1 MTREAKIGLLV
12 ALAFIL
18 VVGILLSDH
27 VTSATRE
34 PAAPLTQIEE
44 SIRGS
49 TTTPGTAPQ
58 LQNPPRLPGQTQEPA
73 TSAYV
78 HPQPQGDVIASLGT
92 PQGSQDPQNAQPG
105 ASPAQPPVVEAGAGD
120 PWNIQPGG
128 GSGGAIQPQAQTDP
142 LTENSGPNAPQPL
155 QRLVD
160 EHGTELQ
167 VVGQQGG
174 RGGAAGAPGNA
185 TQMAGVKQYT
195 IQPNDSLSKI
205 VAKHLGR
212 YTPANEALILG
223 LNPKLK
229 ANKDR
234 IIVGEKVLVPAT
246 ASAAESLRAAGTS
259 TASNAAPTQPPRA
272 SRGPTAS
279 AQEPQRSGGSA
290 TAPRSKASGSSAART
305 YVVKDGDTLWSIA
318 AKQLGSGARHAEI
331 LRLNADKLSGP
342 DELQVGMKLKLPG
355 SEQRVASAD

>member
-34 PAAPLTQIEE
+34 PAAPLTQIEQ

-58 LQNPPRLPGQTQEPA
+58 LQNPPRLPGEAQEPA

-78 HPQPQGDVIASLGT
+78 YRQQPQGDVIASLGT
-92 PQGSQDPQNAQPG
+92 PQNQQNPQDAQPG
-105 ASPAQPPVVEAGAGD
+105 PNASQSPMVDAGASD
-120 PWNIQPGG
+120 PWNMQPGG
-128 GSGGAIQPQAQTDP
+128 GAIQQQAQTDP
-142 LTENSGPNAPQPL
+142 LANHTGANAPQPL
-155 QRLVD
+155 QNLVNQ
-160 EHGTELQ
+160 HGDQLQ
-167 VVGQQGG
+167 VVGPQGG
-174 RGGAAGAPGNA
+174 NGGAPAGQ
-185 TQMAGVKQYT
+185 TQMAGVKEYT
-195 IQPNDSLSKI
+195 IQSGDSLSKI
-205 VAKHLGR
+205 VARHLGR

-234 IIVGEKVLVPAT
+234 IIVGEKVLVPAS
-246 ASAAESLRAAGTS
+246 ASAAESLRATTAT
-259 TASNAAPTQPPRA
+259 TASNSSPPPQSRT

-279 AQEPQRSGGSA
+279 PQQPQRAAGATASRAGPTGSGSA
-290 TAPRSKASGSSAART
+290 SGART

-318 AKQLGSGARHAEI
+318 AKQLGSGARHEEI
-331 LRLNADKLSGP
+331 LRLNSQKLSGP
-342 DELQVGMKLKLPG
+342 DELQVGMRLKLP
-355 SEQRVASAD
+355 A

>member
-34 PAAPLTQIEE
+34 PAAPLTQIQD

-58 LQNPPRLPGQTQEPA
+58 LQNPPRLPGEAQDPA

-78 HPQPQGDVIASLGT
+78 HPQPQAQGDVIVGLGT
-92 PQGSQDPQNAQPG
+92 PQN
-105 ASPAQPPVVEAGAGD
+105 PAQPPANDGAASD
-120 PWNIQPGG
+120 PWNTQGPIVAGDV
-128 GSGGAIQPQAQTDP
+128 GGAEAQTQ
-142 LTENSGPNAPQPL
+142 TEVPSGPSAGTASQPL
-155 QRLVD
+155 QSLVNQF
-160 EHGTELQ
+160 GNELEA
-167 VVGQQGG
+167 VEPQGG
-174 RGGAAGAPGNA
+174 NSGAPAGQ

-195 IQPNDSLSKI
+195 IQSGDSLSKI
-205 VAKHLGR
+205 VDKQLGR
-212 YTPANEALILG
+212 YTPANEALMLG

-234 IIVGEKVLVPAT
+234 LIVGENVLGPST
-246 ASAAESLRAAGTS
+246 ASAAESLRAARTTS
-259 TASNAAPTQPPRA
+259 ASNAPAPQPPRGDRATQQPQRTGGGTAA
-272 SRGPTAS
+272 SR
-279 AQEPQRSGGSA
+279 
-290 TAPRSKASGSSAART
+290 SGSSAART
-305 YVVKDGDTLWSIA
+305 YLVKDGDTLWSIA
-318 AKQLGSGARHAEI
+318 AKQLGSGARHEEI
-331 LRLNADKLSGP
+331 LKLNADKLSGP